1 MPVLKLR
8 PATKDYIWGGSR
20 LREEYGLQGPA
31 EGPMAEGWMLSCHPD
46 GPSVIENGPYAGKTL
61 TEYIAS
67 EGHGV
72 LGSFGL
78 LFEDFPILIKLIDAK
93 ENLSIQVH
101 PSNKYA
107 MEHEHQY
114 GKTEMWYVLDAQPDA
129 YLYYGFRQEISEQE
143 MEQRIKDNTLTQ
155 VLNAVPVK
163 KGDVFFIPSGTLH
176 AICKGIL
183 IAEVQQNSNVTY
195 RIYDY
200 GRLGADHKPRQL
212 HIQQA
217 EAVTRRVPP
226 KTDYNFG
233 GHLARCEYF
242 TTDCLSG
249 DFTDDCD
256 DESFTSLIVLE
267 GSGTISCGE
276 EILPIRKGDSLF
288 LPAESG
294 IYRVEGKGLSVLRTR
309 VGTI

>member
-1 MPVLKLR
+1 MSILKLR
-8 PATKDYIWGGSR
+8 PATKDYLWGGSR
-20 LREEYGLQGPA
+20 LRAEYGLQGP
-31 EGPMAEGWMLSCHPD
+31 ENRPMAEGWMLSCHPD

-61 TEYIAS
+61 SDYIAA
-67 EGHGV
+67 EGRGV

-78 LFEDFPILIKLIDAK
+78 LFQDFPILIKLIDAK
-93 ENLSIQVH
+93 DNLSIQVH

-114 GKTEMWYVLDAQPDA
+114 GKTEMWYVLDAQPGA
-129 YLYYGFRQEISEQE
+129 RLYYGFREEISREE
-143 MEQRIKDNTLTQ
+143 LERRINDGTLTE

-176 AICKGIL
+176 AIGKGIL
-183 IAEVQQNSNVTY
+183 IAEVQQNSNITY
-195 RIYDY
+195 RVYDY
-200 GRLGADHKPRQL
+200 GRKGADNRPRQL
-212 HIQQA
+212 HIKQA
-217 EAVTRRVPP
+217 EDVTRRTPP

-242 TTDCLSG
+242 TTDYMHGS
-249 DFTDDCD
+249 FTDVCD
-256 DESFTSLIVLE
+256 DDSFTSLIVLDGKGKITC
-267 GSGTISCGE
+267 GSETME
-276 EILPIRKGDSLF
+276 VKKGDSLF

-294 IYRVEGKGLSVLRTR
+294 EYRIEGERIPTLRTR

>member
-8 PATKDYIWGGSR
+8 PATKDYLWGGSR
-20 LREEYGLQGPA
+20 LREEFGLQGPA

-61 TEYIAS
+61 AEYIAS
-67 EGHGV
+67 EGRGV

-129 YLYYGFRQEISEQE
+129 YLYYGFQQEISEQE
-143 MEQRIKDNTLTQ
+143 MKQRIKDNTLTQ

-226 KTDYNFG
+226 KMDYNFG

-267 GSGTISCGE
+267 GSGTIRCGE
-276 EILPIRKGDSLF
+276 ETLPIQKGDSLF